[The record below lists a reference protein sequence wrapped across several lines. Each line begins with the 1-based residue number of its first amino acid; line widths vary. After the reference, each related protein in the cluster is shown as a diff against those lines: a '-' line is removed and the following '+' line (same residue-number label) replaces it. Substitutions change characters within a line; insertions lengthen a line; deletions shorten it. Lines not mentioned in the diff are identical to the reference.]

1 MAYLDKFHIKVGET
15 LMQCQRIEHDIKLI
29 YAGMS
34 KGDMEANIDAVQD
47 KALGTVILSLQ
58 QLDNENPEP
67 YFSKNDYRLLKSIK
81 NVRNWLAH
89 QTYVDFIYSQGESAE
104 EDLNQSY
111 NKLLDFNRDIT
122 ELGEQV
128 EKIRLDVL
136 IRYGRIKK

>member
-58 QLDNENPEP
+58 QLDNENPEQ